1 MKLQNSKKDKN
12 IY

>member
-1 MKLQNSKKDKN
+1 LQNSKKDKN